1 MIEEHPE
8 RTDEL
13 QNYAEWLLSMG
24 NGTLTNKYKDL
35 IKIPIQMVC
44 TSTTELEN
52 KVFDNFEA
60 NATNPEYL
68 AKRAIMSS
76 KNDTINEKKSYD

>member
-1 MIEEHPE
+1 MIEKHPE
-8 RTDEL
+8 RREEL
-13 QNYAEWLLSMG
+13 QNYGEWLLCLG
-24 NGTLTNKYKDL
+24 TGTLTTKFKDL
-35 IKIPIQMVC
+35 IEIPSHMVC

-60 NATNPEYL
+60 NATNREYL

-76 KNDTINEKKSYD
+76 KNDTINGKNSHH